1 MNVTLTFP
9 RALRHPSWYAPLLLA
24 ILPTLAAFDGQGVEQ
39 INFLFLTGIM
49 LGVGVFL
56 SLGLPAILDRTH
68 ALVRKEVEQIR
79 PAWWL
84 GLFASQSGL
93 LGGGGFGR
101 NDHFEIA
108 VVPVTLG
115 FVLVA
120 ALSVGIE
127 FQQRTLPSLLCSPL
141 SRNRIW
147 RTKMTVLAVALASM
161 LGVFA
166 LSFAA
171 SSRPSTPEFG
181 IGVGIIGALGF
192 ATWATVPFWSLIT
205 RNLLAGL
212 VFAIAVPPLSLA
224 WLSAVLGSVLS
235 VSGSATETVLW
246 VVAVGYVVI
255 APFLAHRRW
264 LRLETPDG
272 TDLDQRGIFLRF
284 RNRTLAT
291 SSRTVQVH
299 PIPVL
304 LLKELRLQTVTL
316 ACLAA
321 ALLLWLSAPWIP
333 AAILSQDVNRLLVGL
348 FAATSTLLA
357 GATAIAEE
365 RRLGTLD
372 SQVLLPVS
380 RNLQWAIKLA
390 IGAAVL
396 FVATSLILSI
406 ATDSHMRTGNSL
418 EFYLQLSMV
427 AVLFVLAFL
436 ASSAAP
442 NALKALLW
450 GLAFTGIAVALAT
463 TATQLGVESL
473 KDSPQALLEDA
484 RANPEPWLARAGAL
498 APGEAEQLQSG
509 FRARIIPLFIA
520 ACLATAVLPL
530 LLALNFARRNFH
542 TPGAATRQVFRQFLI
557 CLACL
562 VVGAAGLYVLAHRT
576 ALRSNEIEV
585 LRLARLQIDVE
596 ARLTPAQLR
605 LRRHLKPEPLEDS
618 PGVLTYRRRTPSGG
632 SLPPAL
638 PPSAPAPL
646 PVHVDWRI
654 DVVTLPLDP
663 QARAILVHDADLPE
677 DLREALRLEAVAEGD
692 PRVPSQPG
700 KPPGPWPSDQ
710 PPSQQG
716 MSPALMKRYGLITPT
731 RPGLTG
737 RGPDSA
743 PAPTTT
749 PRASAPYAMSPEL
762 MKRYG
767 LLPLTNQAAPS
778 PVPAPTPN
786 TPPTP

>member
-1 MNVTLTFP
+1 MNATLTFP

-93 LGGGGFGR
+93 LGNGGFGR

-192 ATWATVPFWSLIT
+192 AAWATVPFWSLIT

-235 VSGSATETVLW
+235 VSGSASEAVLW
-246 VVAVGYVVI
+246 VVAVGYVVV

-333 AAILSQDVNRLLVGL
+333 AAILSLDVNRLLVGL

-380 RNLQWAIKLA
+380 RNLQWALKLA

-427 AVLFVLAFL
+427 AVLFVLTFL

-473 KDSPQALLEDA
+473 KDSPQALFEDA

-498 APGEAEQLQSG
+498 APGEAEQLHPR
-509 FRARIIPLFIA
+509 FVARITSVFIA
-520 ACLATAVLPL
+520 ACLAAAVLPL

-576 ALRSNEIEV
+576 AIRSNEIEV

-605 LRRHLKPEPLEDS
+605 LRRHLKPTPLEDS
-618 PGVLTYRRRTPSGG
+618 PGVLTFRRRTPSGG

-677 DLREALRLEAVAEGD
+677 DLREALRLEAVAEGN

-710 PPSQQG
+710 PPQQPG
-716 MSPALMKRYGLITPT
+716 MSPALMKRYGLNIPT

-737 RGPDSA
+737 QGPDTA

-749 PRASAPYAMSPEL
+749 APASAPYAMSPEL